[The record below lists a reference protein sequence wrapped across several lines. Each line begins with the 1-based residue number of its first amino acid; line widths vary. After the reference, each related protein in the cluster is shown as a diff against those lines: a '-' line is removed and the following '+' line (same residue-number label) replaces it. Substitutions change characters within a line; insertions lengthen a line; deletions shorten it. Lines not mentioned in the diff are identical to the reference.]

1 MDALMA
7 ALLAALVSQPGDRTP
22 WLAAILADR
31 TRRPLAVLLGLALA
45 LAIVQAVAAGAG
57 AWIGPK
63 LSPNAQT
70 LLLALALLSAA
81 AAMVTRIKP
90 PDRLEGWRLPPVV
103 TAFLGILILAAGDR
117 TQFLTFA
124 IAARSPA
131 PWLAAVGALIGALAV
146 NVPALL
152 AGERARRRV
161 PLAALRWTGAAL
173 FAVTAIVTGLSALR
187 LV

>member
-7 ALLAALVSQPGDRTP
+7 ALLAALLSQPSDRTP

-31 TRRPLAVLLGLALA
+31 TQRPMAVLLGLALA

-63 LSPNAQT
+63 LSPNAQG

-90 PDRLEGWRLPPVV
+90 PDRLEGWRLPPFLL
-103 TAFLGILILAAGDR
+103 AFLGLLILAAGDR

-124 IAARSPA
+124 LAARSPV

-146 NVPALL
+146 NVPMVL
-152 AGERARRRV
+152 AGERARRRL
-161 PLAALRWTGAAL
+161 PLTAARWAGAAL
-173 FAVTAIVTGLSALR
+173 FGIAGVAAGLSALR